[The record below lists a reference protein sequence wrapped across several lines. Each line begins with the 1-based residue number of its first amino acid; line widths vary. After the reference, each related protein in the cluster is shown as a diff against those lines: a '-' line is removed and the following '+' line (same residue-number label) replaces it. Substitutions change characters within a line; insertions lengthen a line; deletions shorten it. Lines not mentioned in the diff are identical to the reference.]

1 LVTTGIEVVDA
12 AEAESDMARVG
23 RRSRAVKE
31 ERFGAGSIF
40 HRSLA
45 GQSARASLNWVTIDG
60 SEVGD

>member
-1 LVTTGIEVVDA
+1 MTTGIEVVDA
-12 AEAESDMARVG
+12 AEAESDMARVD

-31 ERFGAGSIF
+31 GWFGAGSIF

-45 GQSARASLNWVTIDG
+45 GQSACASLNWLTIDG